1 MNGGNDVGKKKQ
13 EAPDKQQLKDAL
25 ADDLKQ
31 KLQQMKSELKEEDE
45 KRQACERER
54 LIKQRKEKEK
64 NKSFEELLNESALDW
79 KQYK

>member
-1 MNGGNDVGKKKQ
+1 MGKKKH
-13 EAPDKQQLKDAL
+13 ETSDKQQLKDAL

-31 KLQQMKSELKEEDE
+31 KLQQMKTELKEEGE
-45 KRQACERER
+45 KRQASERER

-79 KQYK
+79 RQYK

>member
-1 MNGGNDVGKKKQ
+1 MGKKKQ
-13 EAPDKQQLKDAL
+13 EASDKQQLKDAL

>member
-1 MNGGNDVGKKKQ
+1 MGKKKQ